1 MKKTTLYISFLLL
14 ITLFSSC
21 EKVVDIDL
29 NNAEPKLVIDA
40 IIKWQKGTS
49 GENQTIKLSLTNDF
63 YTNDILPASGAV
75 VKVNNSG
82 GTEFDFLETV
92 PNSGEYICTNFVP
105 VIDETYTLAIQ
116 YDSQFYRASSKLFA
130 TPEIIN
136 ITQETVQG
144 ITGEDEIEIKYF
156 YQDNGAEDNY
166 YLLGVKN
173 PNKQIPEFGVVSDE
187 FFQGNVMFGFYGSS
201 ETEPGI
207 TLGLSVQGISIGYY
221 NYMNKLIAIAG
232 SGSGN
237 PFATPPATVRGNIV
251 NETSTDDFPL
261 GYFFLGEIDAIDYLV
276 Q

>member
-75 VKVNNSG
+75 VKVINSG

-116 YDSQFYRASSKLFA
+116 YDSQIYRASSKLFA

-237 PFATPPATVRGNIV
+237 PFATPPATVRGNIS
-251 NETSTDDFPL
+251 NITNNSNYPL
-261 GYFFLGEIDAIDYLV
+261 GYFFLSEIDTVSYLV

>member
-75 VKVNNSG
+75 VKVINSG

-116 YDSQFYRASSKLFA
+116 YDSQIYRASSKLFA

-136 ITQETVQG
+136 ITQTRFLIFDKEVYHIENLCLIGINKIET
-144 ITGEDEIEIKYF
+144 IKFDDKHTEFLIYHNGENDSENPYKY
-156 YQDNGAEDNY
+156 QMERKNGW
-166 YLLGVKN
+166 
-173 PNKQIPEFGVVSDE
+173 
-187 FFQGNVMFGFYGSS
+187 
-201 ETEPGI
+201 
-207 TLGLSVQGISIGYY
+207 
-221 NYMNKLIAIAG
+221 
-232 SGSGN
+232 
-237 PFATPPATVRGNIV
+237 
-251 NETSTDDFPL
+251 
-261 GYFFLGEIDAIDYLV
+261 
-276 Q
+276 